1 MREGDAELGL
11 SKRGTVQLDEV
22 RQLIPSPELQGSLLL
37 EHMASGRLRWWT
49 FAGGAVNSALV
60 LRLGDIGSTRVDD
73 LWVETAMG
81 ISVPRLLSSP
91 AVLPTIAA
99 FAQGLAERTELKFSA
114 CLPADLLVTV
124 VAGRALDEAN
134 LQRFAGTFNRED

>member
-1 MREGDAELGL
+1 
-11 SKRGTVQLDEV
+11 
-22 RQLIPSPELQGSLLL
+22 
-37 EHMASGRLRWWT
+37 MASGRLRWWT

-91 AVLPTIAA
+91 AVLPIIAA

-124 VAGRALDEAN
+124 VAGRALD
-134 LQRFAGTFNRED
+134 